1 MDALL
6 NRINR
11 HGCAGCGQSVYFT
24 RHGACERCEGG
35 YDDDE
40 DYPRD

>member
-1 MDALL
+1 MSEY
-6 NRINR
+6 
-11 HGCAGCGQSVYFT
+11 GCAGCGQSTYGQ

-35 YDDDE
+35 YDDEE